1 MTLLSL
7 LNVSFSAPLALSL
20 VAVGCFSF
28 AVFKRL
34 LGVMQQEHYKG
45 GAFLKWYFRR
55 GNITRQRAEL
65 LGLSLVL
72 LVALFNVCFSFL
84 GYRGANLVA
93 LAPFFCMQ
101 IAMILSGE
109 AVLSHRRKV
118 CA

>member
-20 VAVGCFSF
+20 VAGGIFVGCFSF

-93 LAPFFCMQ
+93 LAPFFFLFLLYYLTEEKY
-101 IAMILSGE
+101 AL
-109 AVLSHRRKV
+109 
-118 CA
+118 